1 MVTAIAR
8 VDLALEGCQSLKDK
22 RQIVRRLTERAR
34 ARFQISIAEVEDQDL
49 WNRAV
54 LGLAYVSAGG
64 GHAREVMDKAVQ
76 WLSTA
81 SAEAEMVDAQIELV
95 EPM

>member
-8 VDLALEGCQSLKDK
+8 VELSLEGCRSLKDK
-22 RQIVRRLTERAR
+22 RQILRSLIERSR

-49 WNRAV
+49 WNQAV
-54 LGLAYVSAGG
+54 LGLAYVSGGG
-64 GHAREVMDKAVQ
+64 GHARDVMDKAVQ

-81 SAEAEMVDAQIELV
+81 SEEAEMVDAQIELV
-95 EPM
+95 EPL

>member
-8 VDLALEGCQSLKDK
+8 VEFTLEGCRSLKDK
-22 RQIVRRLTERAR
+22 RQIVRRLIERAR
-34 ARFQISIAEVEDQDL
+34 ARFPVSVAEVEDQDL
-49 WNRAV
+49 WNRTV
-54 LGLAYVSAGG
+54 LGLAYVSSGG

-76 WLSTA
+76 WLGTA

-95 EPM
+95 EPL

>member
-8 VDLALEGCQSLKDK
+8 VEFTLEGCRSLKDK
-22 RQIVRRLTERAR
+22 RQIVRRLIERAR
-34 ARFQISIAEVEDQDL
+34 ARFQISVAEVEDQDL
-49 WNRAV
+49 WNRTV

-76 WLSTA
+76 WLGTA

-95 EPM
+95 EPL

>member
-8 VDLALEGCQSLKDK
+8 LDFALEGCQSLKDK
-22 RQIVRRLTERAR
+22 RQIVRRLAERAR
-34 ARFQISIAEVEDQDL
+34 ARFQIAIAEVEDQDL

-54 LGLAYVSAGG
+54 LGLAFVSVSG
-64 GHAREVMDKAVQ
+64 GHAREVATKAID

-81 SAEAEMVDAQIELV
+81 SDEAELIDSQLELA
-95 EPM
+95 EPF